1 MPFQQRILL
10 VICAAFLFFYMI
22 RRIRKKKLQ
31 IVDAVFWVLFLL
43 LVLLMAIVPE
53 VTFLCADLLGFA
65 SPSNFVFLA
74 IIGLLVLKVFSN
86 SVELSVMRH
95 KLEELSQEVA
105 LFHKG
110 EINCIKRREH

>member
-74 IIGLLVLKVFSN
+74 IIGLLVLKVFCRTFGDATQARGAISG
-86 SVELSVMRH
+86 SRPLP
-95 KLEELSQEVA
+95 Q
-105 LFHKG
+105 G
-110 EINCIKRREH
+110 